1 MKLEEIILKI
11 ENYKVNENDEEYE
24 IHNIDFF
31 DEITENIESLPKL
44 DDIQKEMIIN
54 ALFNF
59 LLNQSADMEDCF
71 PFIHLIESIDN
82 PDYKIYDKKLI
93 EFNKKYGTTNSV
105 YLLNRFINGLNDD
118 VKKKEYINMLKD
130 VADNLNYLE
139 CVREQALFFYK
150 YQIED

>member
-11 ENYKVNENDEEYE
+11 ETYKVNENDEDYE

-31 DEITENIESLPKL
+31 DEITENIEGLPKL
-44 DDIQKEMIIN
+44 NDMQKEKIIN

-71 PFIHLIESIDN
+71 PFIHLIESIDK
-82 PDYKIYDKKLI
+82 PDYKIYEHKLI

-105 YLLNRFINGLNDD
+105 YLLNRFINPLNDD
-118 VKKKEYINMLKD
+118 VKRNEYVNILNINIRLKNIMKKDFKTGK
-130 VADNLNYLE
+130 
-139 CVREQALFFYK
+139 FK
-150 YQIED
+150 